1 MAAFVSKRWRDSRR
15 LVALVAV
22 ALLGGFSLASIATA
36 AQPTGTY
43 AVQGTNPG
51 GGGSYSGTVTVRQ
64 NGETYEVIW
73 VIGSQRFYGTGVGNK
88 SFMAVSY
95 ISGDSTGLA
104 LYTAEGDNWSGVWT
118 YAGGNQLG
126 AENWRRQ

>member
-1 MAAFVSKRWRDSRR
+1 MLPFDVKRWRDSRY
-15 LVALVAV
+15 LVALVAAALV
-22 ALLGGFSLASIATA
+22 AALSFASIATA

-43 AVQGTNPG
+43 SVQGTNPG
-51 GGGSYSGTVTVRQ
+51 GAGSYSGSVTVRQ

-73 VIGSQRFYGTGVGNK
+73 IIGSQRYYGTGVGNK

-104 LYTAEGDNWSGVWT
+104 LYTAEGDNWSGIWT

-126 AENWRRQ
+126 TESWRRQ